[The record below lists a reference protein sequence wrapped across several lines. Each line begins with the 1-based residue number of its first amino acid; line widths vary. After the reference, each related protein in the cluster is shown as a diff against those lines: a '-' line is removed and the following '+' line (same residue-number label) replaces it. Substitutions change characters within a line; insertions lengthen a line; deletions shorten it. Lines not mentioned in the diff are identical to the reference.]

1 MNMDGMMDF
10 ELLGGGKMPRV
21 GLGCYKVTPDE
32 IYNAVVWAAQ
42 AGYRHFDTAAF
53 YENEEGV
60 GRAVR
65 ECGVQREQL
74 FVTTKLW
81 PTAFPNPDKAIE
93 ESLRRLNTGYVDA
106 FLLHWPGTD
115 EHARLSAWEALLRRQ
130 QKGDIRTVGVSNF
143 MVEHLE
149 SMLKRFD
156 APAINQI
163 ELHPWY
169 QQRTL
174 TAFCAARSIAVTAWR
189 PICRGEILQDPV
201 LLAAAK
207 HHGKT
212 SAQVA
217 LRWQLQ
223 HGNIVI
229 PKSAHKERI
238 QENIALFDFTLDN
251 DEMCAIDAL
260 ECGRHFSND
269 PFTFNG

>member
-1 MNMDGMMDF
+1 MSMDVTKDF
-10 ELLGGGKMPRV
+10 ALLGGARMPRV
-21 GLGCYKVTPDE
+21 GLGCYKVTQEE
-32 IYNAVVWAAQ
+32 IYSAVTWAAQ

-65 ECGVQREQL
+65 ECGVPREQL

-81 PTAFPNPDKAIE
+81 PTAFADADRAIE
-93 ESLRRLNTGYVDA
+93 ESLRKLNLGYADA

-115 EHARLSAWEALLRRQ
+115 ETQRFRAWEALLKRQ
-130 QKGDIRTVGVSNF
+130 EKGDIRTLGVSNF

-149 SMLKRFD
+149 SMLPRFG

-169 QQRTL
+169 QQRKL
-174 TAFCAARSIAVTAWR
+174 AALCAKHGIAVTAWR
-189 PICRGEILQDPV
+189 PICRGEILTDPALV
-201 LLAAAK
+201 TAAER
-207 HHGKT
+207 HQKT
-212 SAQVA
+212 AAQVA

-223 HGNIVI
+223 HGNLVI
-229 PKSAHKERI
+229 PKSSHKERI
-238 QENIALFDFTLDN
+238 EENIAIFDFALND
-251 DEMCAIDAL
+251 DEMKAIDAL

-269 PFTFNG
+269 PFTFEG